1 MSQKGPA
8 ALEPSGRGQPTHKNS
23 AKIAI
28 FAVVQKTL
36 KMRTYREIFDGMLRA
51 AALIMIMAMVAG
63 ACGKNNEP
71 QAGPDNNTEQP
82 SKPGDGDN
90 TEQTPGPDGDGSG
103 EQGGG
108 NDGGE
113 SGDGGGNGS
122 GGQGGSGNDGG
133 NEGDNGSGDGDGQ
146 GGGNDGAMMMAR
158 EVAMKVENPEMVV
171 VTAMATREASRIRK

>member
-51 AALIMIMAMVAG
+51 AALMMIMAMVAG
-63 ACGKNNEP
+63 ACGKNDEP
-71 QAGPDNNTEQP
+71 AGPDNNTEQP
-82 SKPGDGDN
+82 SKLETVIIPSRRPGR
-90 TEQTPGPDGDGSG
+90 TETVPAVR
-103 EQGGG
+103 EAL
-108 NDGGE
+108 E
-113 SGDGGGNGS
+113 MMV
-122 GGQGGSGNDGG
+122 
-133 NEGDNGSGDGDGQ
+133 
-146 GGGNDGAMMMAR
+146 AMKGITVPEMAR
-158 EVAMKVENPEMVV
+158 ELAMKVGNPEMVV